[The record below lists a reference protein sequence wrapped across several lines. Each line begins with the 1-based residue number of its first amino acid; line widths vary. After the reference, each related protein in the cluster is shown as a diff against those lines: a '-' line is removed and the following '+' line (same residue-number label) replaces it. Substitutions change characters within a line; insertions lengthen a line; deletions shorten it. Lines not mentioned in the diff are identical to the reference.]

1 MTQAAAIVAS
11 VSRVAARLADTGDAD
26 DLLLSEALDRW
37 FHGQTFDSS
46 VGLGGGW
53 RLQVQQQ
60 VRDRA
65 LLALVTLHPD
75 LDDQA
80 LGRLIAAGTG
90 ADVCQDIRPD
100 TTAGG
105 LFWDLRNAG
114 CILSERT
121 WRRLVS
127 AARGQV
133 QAGLAMDA
141 FVRWSKLKSPRCL

>member
-1 MTQAAAIVAS
+1 MTQAATIVAS

-80 LGRLIAAGTG
+80 LGRGIASGIAADDGLG
-90 ADVCQDIRPD
+90 IRPD
-100 TTAGG
+100 ATAGH
-105 LFWDLRNAG
+105 FRDLLNAG